1 MNCIKEIE
9 EKGLS
14 KEEYEE
20 CLSLIIDKKI
30 NHSVDI
36 DWQEI
41 CDRYNLSLNK
51 DSLRKANDSIFGGAF
66 VAKYI
71 EQKNNITKDDGQDDG
86 LVKKLNSQITVNIN
100 KDGTQSSN
108 RLLMMSEE
116 ESKNPTYIL
125 KAHGFDSKTW
135 KLVSARNTMREA
147 VTKSE
152 GVKTLYASYV
162 TVKPCDDINLEV
174 ISEFYERLVKK
185 YTTPRICNL
194 EQNDGLML
202 EIPIFDLHF
211 GKLSLSED
219 VDEPYN
225 FNLAKDRFNFII
237 DDVINNVK
245 NMNISKI
252 IFPVGSDFFHVD
264 NYQSTTTA
272 GTKQDSD
279 LSPQL
284 IFNYGVEL
292 LIDGISKLSKVAPV
306 EVFCVNGNHDFLSS
320 YHAVCT
326 LWAYFHNNENVY
338 VRKDTSPRKY
348 VEFGNCLIGFCHG
361 DKEKN
366 RLGGIMQIE
375 QREAWG
381 RTIYHEF
388 HSGHLHSEHT
398 KEINGVILRNL
409 SSVTGTDAWHH
420 NSGYVGSQKKCQSF
434 LWDKNDG
441 LKNIIISVVK

>member
-14 KEEYEE
+14 VEQYEE

-71 EQKNNITKDDGQDDG
+71 EQKCSESNNSEHDDE
-86 LVKKLNSQITVNIN
+86 LSKKLKSQITVNIN

-108 RLLMMSEE
+108 RLLIMSEE
-116 ESKNPTYIL
+116 ESKDPDYIL
-125 KAHGFDSKTW
+125 KAHGFDTKTW
-135 KLVSARNTMREA
+135 KLVSARNTIREA
-147 VTKSE
+147 VTKDE
-152 GVKTLYASYV
+152 GIKTLYASYI
-162 TVKPCDDINLEV
+162 TVKPDTDINLDK
-174 ISEFYERLVKK
+174 INDFYKNMVNNYQRPKIYNSK
-185 YTTPRICNL
+185 S
-194 EQNDGLML
+194 NDGLML
-202 EIPIFDLHF
+202 EVPIFDLHF
-211 GKLSLSED
+211 GKLSFSED
-219 VDEPYN
+219 VAEHYN
-225 FNLAKDRFNFII
+225 YNLARERFNFII
-237 DDVINNVK
+237 DDVISSLNGV
-245 NMNISKI
+245 NISKI
-252 IFPVGSDFFHVD
+252 IFPVGSDFFHID
-264 NYQSTTTA
+264 NYQNTTTA

-292 LIDGISKLSKVAPV
+292 LIDGISKLSEIAPV
-306 EVFCVNGNHDFLSS
+306 EVFCVNGNHDFLTS
-320 YHAVCT
+320 YHAICT
-326 LWAYFHNNENVY
+326 LWAYFNNNDNVN
-338 VRKDTSPRKY
+338 VSKDTSPRKY

-361 DKEKN
+361 DKEKD
-366 RLGGIMQIE
+366 RLSGIMQIE

-381 RTIYHEF
+381 RTLYHEF
-388 HSGHLHSEHT
+388 HSGHLHSEQT
-398 KEINGVILRNL
+398 KEINGVIIRNL

-434 LWDKNDG
+434 LWDKETG
-441 LKNIIISVVK
+441 LKNIIISVIK